1 MNQIG
6 SKNHKIGVEEK
17 NRKISFFKMSIRTN
31 HSVYTLPILQEKNSK
46 NRKNVFFALFFEN
59 LPKTKLNSPFIK
71 RRAIGENVGAS
82 KKKSAIAIS
91 KKIEF
96 LEDPWYMQPF
106 GLKNRTLPPIGRP
119 QLGGCGRG
127 AHCSTGGN
135 TLHT

>member
-46 NRKNVFFALFFEN
+46 NRKNVFFALFSEN

-82 KKKSAIAIS
+82 KKKSAQAIS
-91 KKIEF
+91 
-96 LEDPWYMQPF
+96 
-106 GLKNRTLPPIGRP
+106 
-119 QLGGCGRG
+119 
-127 AHCSTGGN
+127 
-135 TLHT
+135 